1 MALEGRLKK
10 LEAWLRPDPDA
21 EWREESFRRQAAILD
36 AYEDLIR
43 VQDGGLLKDQDPQ
56 VTEGLIEA
64 AVPQG
69 LLNHG
74 LSGAEVAELTP
85 AYVALFKEYDRDLE
99 HREPGEEW

>member
-36 AYEDLIR
+36 AYEVLIR
-43 VQDGGLLKDQDPQ
+43 EAELPGPLKDQDPR

-64 AVPQG
+64 AVPRG

-74 LSGAEVAELTP
+74 LSGAELTELTP
-85 AYVALFKEYDRDLE
+85 AYVTMFKELF
-99 HREPGEEW
+99 HKPPGGG